1 MFGTESCLAT
11 PQVLYEN
18 ITRSYEG
25 RLVHHDKVRYL
36 LKPIHFRFIAI
47 VGTFSWFT
55 HVLSL
60 SRNETMDVFNEYIT
74 IFFHFQCQPLES
86 CLGSLGKGRKSTYDQ
101 ILRDRSVIFAWR
113 SRKSLSSPTEFSSFI
128 QLLCLLSFMF
138 LSIQDS
144 SEKFFHLSED
154 QAQSNSV
161 VLKLPFDVPIV
172 PYTNEGITYYRLLRN
187 MLYYMCTHSKLNSW
201 PILANSNTKT

>member
-1 MFGTESCLAT
+1 MFGTESCFAT

-60 SRNETMDVFNEYIT
+60 SRNETMDLFNEYIT
-74 IFFHFQCQPLES
+74 IFFFIFSANLSKAAWGALEKD
-86 CLGSLGKGRKSTYDQ
+86 GSQLM
-101 ILRDRSVIFAWR
+101 IRSYEIGVLFLPEDLV
-113 SRKSLSSPTEFSSFI
+113 SL
-128 QLLCLLSFMF
+128 C
-138 LSIQDS
+138 
-144 SEKFFHLSED
+144 HL
-154 QAQSNSV
+154 
-161 VLKLPFDVPIV
+161 P
-172 PYTNEGITYYRLLRN
+172 
-187 MLYYMCTHSKLNSW
+187 LNSHRSYNYCVCFRLCSCQYRTHRRSSSIYLKIKHN
-201 PILANSNTKT
+201 PTALC